1 MRHILHTALT
11 TLLVAIVTLCS
22 LGSCSKEASIPEL
35 PNMINIICN
44 AGTQQT
50 LSFTIGA
57 NWRLSSNQPWCKF
70 VTSGGE
76 LLEMAGNAGS
86 HTITLNIT
94 DENIKNQPTMADITI
109 YSGGMEA
116 VIARVERGANEL
128 YMRINDVTDTPQN
141 GVKIG
146 YIDWIPFRVEANFR
160 FHATEWPEWVEIG
173 QQLEGNETITPVSGI
188 TGVPGESTE
197 AFARIVNNNER
208 EKYAI
213 TDKDGYTIKFANEEG
228 NKEFEFPILYAG
240 MGNDQI
246 RFVGPTDKN
255 WGWEVSLNGKE
266 FRQTDEM
273 SGTTTTFNESL
284 EFEIIAQN
292 DVYHIV
298 YVECKIERGLPTYEC
313 KENYSWMYFNQY
325 PAAGEPT
332 TLSID
337 AAAGTRYGMVLC
349 FDAQVYNKIRYNI
362 KDWVFVTDDSTTG
375 ISIET
380 LNPDYEKYVLID
392 FTQRDFA
399 EQDPEYGM
407 YIYHSMTTLEIPAS
421 EYKNNSIM
429 EQYGVNEAYSCP
441 FVNSV
446 EGKHPGII
454 IKPNITEWTTLNC
467 EAGNA
472 TAEVWYKGDKLKI
485 SEGEYYLGENKDEEM
500 SLHLWGPNESFDE
513 DVHIIFKVNDEPRK
527 LLVVTPPAE

>member
-11 TLLVAIVTLCS
+11 TLLAAIVTLCS

-50 LSFTIGA
+50 FSFTIGA

-94 DENIKNQPTMADITI
+94 DENIKNQPTIADITI

-116 VIARVERGANEL
+116 VIVRVERGANEL

-173 QQLEGNETITPVSGI
+173 QQLEDNETITPVSGI

-197 AFARIVNNNER
+197 AFARIVTNNER

-228 NKEFEFPILYAG
+228 NKVFEFPIIYAG
-240 MGNDQI
+240 MGSDQI
-246 RFVGPTDKN
+246 RFVGPTNKN
-255 WGWEVSLNGKE
+255 WGWEVSLDGKE

-407 YIYHSMTTLEIPAS
+407 
-421 EYKNNSIM
+421 
-429 EQYGVNEAYSCP
+429 
-441 FVNSV
+441 
-446 EGKHPGII
+446 
-454 IKPNITEWTTLNC
+454 
-467 EAGNA
+467 
-472 TAEVWYKGDKLKI
+472 
-485 SEGEYYLGENKDEEM
+485 
-500 SLHLWGPNESFDE
+500 
-513 DVHIIFKVNDEPRK
+513 
-527 LLVVTPPAE
+527 